1 MNWNITRMAVAIE
14 VSIIPDFYLFYLQ
27 FSKNL
32 LNSTEECHH
41 TMSHVTS
48 EVLYKLSCYII

>member
-14 VSIIPDFYLFYLQ
+14 VSIIPDFYPFYLQ

-32 LNSTEECHH
+32 LNSREECHH
-41 TMSHVTS
+41 IMSHVTS